1 MLNLT
6 AFEKALVSLRE
17 SVEAYQDTSFIERLT
32 PKQFHTI
39 RAGVIQNFEFTYE
52 LSWKFI
58 KRWLETNLGNTEV
71 DGVSRK
77 RLFLLAAESLLI
89 DDVTLWMQYHKYRNL
104 TSHTYNGVANFT

>member
-6 AFEKALVSLRE
+6 ASEKALASLRE
-17 SVEAYQDTSFIERLT
+17 SVEVYQDTSFIERLT

-39 RAGVIQNFEFTYE
+39 RAGIIQNFEFTYE

-89 DDVTLWMQYHKYRNL
+89 DDVTLWMQYHKYRQGSCHNRGSVPS
-104 TSHTYNGVANFT
+104 T